1 MEHAHASRR
10 ISKWFFLKEF
20 LNKPRRIG
28 SAVPSSKKLARH
40 MIAVLGANEHDH
52 VVELG
57 PGTGVFTREI
67 LNSGVR
73 PENLILVEFNPQ
85 FAQFLM
91 QSFPQVH
98 VVTGDAST
106 LPDILKSL
114 KIGKV
119 KRIVSGIPFRS
130 LPLHARIGIT
140 DAIAHSLEVGG
151 VAVQF
156 TYAGVPPF
164 PKDIAA
170 RGGLVGAPVGR
181 VLANFPP
188 AIIWRYVKSN

>member
-1 MEHAHASRR
+1 MHSAHHSPK

-28 SAVPSSKKLARH
+28 SAVPSSQRLARQ
-40 MIAVLGANEHDH
+40 MIAKLGAKDH
-52 VVELG
+52 ELVVELG

-67 LNSGVR
+67 LRSGVR

-85 FAQFLM
+85 FAEFLKAT
-91 QSFPQVH
+91 FPQVK
-98 VVTGDAST
+98 VVAGDAGA
-106 LPDILKSL
+106 LPDILRSL
-114 KIGKV
+114 KIDKV

-130 LPLHARIGIT
+130 LPVQARIGIT
-140 DAIAHSLEVGG
+140 EAIANSLKVGG

-164 PKDIAA
+164 PKDVAA
-170 RGGLVGAPVGR
+170 RVGLMGSPVAR
-181 VLANFPP
+181 VFANFPP